1 MFYAI
6 LAQLRTNGKNDVS
19 YALLKH
25 LHITCAAT
33 SYALFLLRGLWMLRD
48 SAMMRQRWVKITP
61 HMVDTVLLGSA
72 VALTWTIGQYPF
84 VDSWLTAKVAA
95 LLLYIALGF
104 VALKYGRS
112 KAVRLS
118 AWLAAQAVFGYIV
131 LVALNHDPM
140 PLSRPLPF
148 FR

>member
-6 LAQLRTNGKNDVS
+6 LAKLRTDGKETMS
-19 YALLKH
+19 YVLLKH
-25 LHITCAAT
+25 LHVTCAAT
-33 SYALFLLRGLWMLRD
+33 SYALFLLRGIWMLRG
-48 SAMMRQRWVKITP
+48 SALMGQRWVKVVP

-72 VALTWTIGQYPF
+72 VALAWTIGQYPF
-84 VDSWLTAKVAA
+84 VDGWLTAKVAA

-112 KAVRLS
+112 KTVRLS

-131 LVALNHDPM
+131 LVALHHDPM
-140 PLSRPLPF
+140 PF